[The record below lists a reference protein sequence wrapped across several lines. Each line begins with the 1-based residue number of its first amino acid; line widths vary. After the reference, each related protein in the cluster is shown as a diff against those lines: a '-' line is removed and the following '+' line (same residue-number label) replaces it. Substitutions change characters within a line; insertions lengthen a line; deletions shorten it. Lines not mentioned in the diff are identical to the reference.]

1 MKYRKLVPAALAIAS
16 LACVATLNL
25 ADAANSPG
33 EADISA
39 RSSASQPVR
48 LAENV
53 ATKKTKRKKIEQP
66 QTNWLNPQPEPPMS
80 GKKPIQGG
88 NWLNPQP
95 EPPRPVTT
103 KKQQ

>member
-1 MKYRKLVPAALAIAS
+1 MKCRKLAPAALTFAS
-16 LACVATLNL
+16 FACVATLNL
-25 ADAANSPG
+25 ADAANSTG
-33 EADISA
+33 AVSA

-48 LAENV
+48 FAEAV
-53 ATKKTKRKKIEQP
+53 AAKKTKRKKIEQP

-80 GKKPIQGG
+80 GKKPVPGG

-103 KKQQ
+103 KKLR